1 MIKVKEE
8 ILRNLQQN
16 IGNPVS
22 GQELADRYGVSRN
35 AVWKAVNSLKNE
47 GYPILSDRKKGYCL
61 KESADLIS
69 KDSIRSWLPEDLFLT
84 DGPCRLKIFP
94 FREIDSTNLEAQ
106 RMIAAGFSGAA
117 LIIAEQQTQGR
128 GHNGSSFY
136 SPASSGLYMTLLLP
150 MDLSLTQFRLV
161 SCAAAVAAVE
171 SVQKLTGRL
180 LQIREVNDLY
190 DGSRKVGGIL
200 CEATSSDLESGKLQQ
215 VCIGIGISLSA
226 PACPEISSAAAQGSS
241 VSPQSSSDCP
251 QTSLE
256 DSSASPASVRNIC
269 TRSRLAAQITASLMR
284 MDFEHPDTFLRKY
297 RERHCTI

>member
-1 MIKVKEE
+1 
-8 ILRNLQQN
+8 
-16 IGNPVS
+16 
-22 GQELADRYGVSRN
+22 
-35 AVWKAVNSLKNE
+35 
-47 GYPILSDRKKGYCL
+47 
-61 KESADLIS
+61 
-69 KDSIRSWLPEDLFLT
+69 
-84 DGPCRLKIFP
+84 
-94 FREIDSTNLEAQ
+94 
-106 RMIAAGFSGAA
+106 MIAAGFSGAA

-251 QTSLE
+251 QTSPE

-297 RERHCTI
+297 RERHCTV